1 MDTVSRRKRPI
12 PNNNSNNNDETNTLY
27 ISSNTRTD
35 NCIPPQPPDNNNDN
49 LEFIMHAYEY
59 LKIMKEIQ
67 NLVKSKQLVLASID
81 KTQVIKVDKD
91 QEESMG
97 SKLPKWLSILLEKYK
112 IYMQTNDKPTLG
124 KFSAFLSCCVL
135 GQISSSVD
143 ELEALSSLLHASN
156 DSIVHYDGEPTA
168 LLSSQKYVSNRIFT
182 FISSLSELK
191 SYIKDNKSIENF
203 SYFVKS

>member
-1 MDTVSRRKRPI
+1 MDTAIRKKI
-12 PNNNSNNNDETNTLY
+12 PFANDSSTNDDDT
-27 ISSNTRTD
+27 STS
-35 NCIPPQPPDNNNDN
+35 DNNEDN
-49 LEFIMHAYEY
+49 LHFIKHANEY
-59 LKIMKEIQ
+59 LKLMKGIQ
-67 NLVKSKQLVLASID
+67 DLVKSKQEVLASID
-81 KTQVIKVDKD
+81 MTQTIKVDKD
-91 QEESMG
+91 QEERMG
-97 SKLPKWLSILLEKYK
+97 SKLPEWLSVLLEKYK
-112 IYMQTNDKPTLG
+112 KYMQTNDKPTLG

-143 ELEALSSLLHASN
+143 ELEALSSLLHATN
-156 DSIVHYDGEPTA
+156 DSIVHYYGKPTS